1 MSKIDQLMSCHGVVS
16 CQRFSFRKANVLKR
30 GYSSSKHFQ
39 HSAWSGNWGAGA
51 GVTSA
56 SKCPVLDPNLGPLTL
71 VVTSFE
77 AGGYGYCSIAKTHLE
92 LYTVCVLS
100 ALMQ

>member
-1 MSKIDQLMSCHGVVS
+1 M
-16 CQRFSFRKANVLKR
+16 
-30 GYSSSKHFQ
+30 
-39 HSAWSGNWGAGA
+39 
-51 GVTSA
+51 TSA